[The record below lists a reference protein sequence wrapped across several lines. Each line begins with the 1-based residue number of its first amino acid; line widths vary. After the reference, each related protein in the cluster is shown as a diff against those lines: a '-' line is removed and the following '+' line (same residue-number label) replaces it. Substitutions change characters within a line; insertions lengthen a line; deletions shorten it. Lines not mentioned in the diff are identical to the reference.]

1 MLNKFIDSLK
11 EEDFS
16 KNITT
21 NKRRFRQIKTIVTS
35 IFILAGIQGVDS
47 SNVLAFDVIPLE
59 AVSTSVTDS
68 QYGGLGDYVD
78 IFQVNVEES
87 PGLDSMTKLVGF
99 TVSFTPVGSPPAPP
113 NPQIFSAA
121 PPLGWELTETGQV
134 PNYFCGGGP
143 PFGKPYCVTIS
154 IPTLTFQ
161 AITLMTGIFPGNSLG
176 GFRVAYNTG
185 CGIYCG
191 GLRQSVIAV
200 SSAPVPEPVTILG
213 SAIALGFGI
222 TLKRKHS
229 KTDRNK
235 T

>member
-1 MLNKFIDSLK
+1 MLKKYIDSAK
-11 EEDFS
+11 EEKLL
-16 KNITT
+16 KNIKI
-21 NKRRFRQIKTIVTS
+21 NEPKSRQIKTIITS
-35 IFILAGIQGVDS
+35 IFILAGIQELDS
-47 SNVLAFDVIPLE
+47 SKVLAFDIIPIE
-59 AVSTSVTDS
+59 AVSTSVTNS
-68 QYGGLGDYVD
+68 QYGGLGDYID
-78 IFQVNVEES
+78 TFQVNVSKS
-87 PGLDSMTKLVGF
+87 PGLDSMTKLMGF

-113 NPQIFSAA
+113 NPRILSSVT
-121 PPLGWELTETGQV
+121 PLGWKLGATGQV

-161 AITLMTGIFPGNSLG
+161 AIDPNTGILPGNSLE

-200 SSAPVPEPVTILG
+200 SSVPEPVTILG

-222 TLKRKHS
+222 NLKRKYS
-229 KTDRNK
+229 KTDSHK